1 MKAMILA
8 AGIGTRLLPLT
19 EKIPK
24 PMIPINSEPLIV
36 HQIRWLKR
44 AGIQD
49 IVVNVHHL
57 ADQIESCLG
66 SGRHLGVRITLSR
79 ETQLLETGGGIANA
93 LRYLGDDPFVVLNG
107 DVWTNYQ
114 FRSLAQSTTD
124 FAHLVLRPSARESF
138 SRDFALDGKMV
149 SRNQNQAD
157 HTHTFCGISLLHPR
171 IFEGTN
177 KEAFS
182 LTHDLL
188 FSLAKDGK
196 VTGESFDGRWVD
208 IGSPQG
214 LKRAR
219 FLTA

>member
-1 MKAMILA
+1 MILA
-8 AGIGTRLLPLT
+8 AGKGTRLLPLT

-24 PMIPINSEPLIV
+24 PMILINSEPLIV

-44 AGIQD
+44 AGVQD

-79 ETQLLETGGGIANA
+79 EDQLLETGGGIANA
-93 LRYLGDDPFVVLNG
+93 LKYLGRDPFIVLNG
-107 DVWTNYQ
+107 DVWTNYK
-114 FRSLAQSTTD
+114 FRLLAQATTD
-124 FAHLVLRPSARESF
+124 FAHLVLRPIANELFSKDFTLNDQIVARNE
-138 SRDFALDGKMV
+138 D
-149 SRNQNQAD
+149 QAS

-171 IFEGTN
+171 IFEAAN
-177 KEAFS
+177 SEAFS
-182 LTHDLL
+182 LTRDLL
-188 FSLAKDGK
+188 FSLADQGK
-196 VTGESFDGRWVD
+196 VTGESFEGTWVD

-214 LKRAR
+214 LKRVR